1 MSNPPSAG
9 WFKATRNPE
18 ALELIAANPNAFVLA
33 YVIAARGR
41 WTGMFNPHG
50 LTLGEA
56 LIGDFKKCGMTEQQ
70 YRTAKQQ
77 LEKWKFATFRPTTH
91 GTVAKLTDTRL
102 FDIFPG
108 QDNGQDNGRAT
119 DAQRTPNGRPTTNK
133 ELKSRRAKEQKQQP
147 ALPLGPET
155 PQKALESAKAEQHP
169 PCQEKPNG
177 DGKAIESKASMKQSE
192 PTLTPRPVMQTIDA
206 FMEPGK
212 KLSLVDRARAE
223 EQARRRADLGIAKAG
238 SVR

>member
-56 LIGDFKKCGMTEQQ
+56 LIGDFKKCGMSEQQ

-108 QDNGQDNGRAT
+108 HDNGQDNGRAT

-133 ELKSRRAKEQKQQP
+133 EHKNIRAKEGKQQP
-147 ALPLGPET
+147 ALPLGPES
-155 PQKALESAKAEQHP
+155 PQKAPEPVKAEQHTLE
-169 PCQEKPNG
+169 QEKPNG
-177 DGKAIESKASMKQSE
+177 DGKEIESHPSMKLLR
-192 PTLTPRPVMQTIDA
+192 PATGRPRLTPEELAAKLLVMEAQ
-206 FMEPGK
+206 
-212 KLSLVDRARAE
+212 R
-223 EQARRRADLGIAKAG
+223 
-238 SVR
+238 